1 MWPGVTRLPN
11 YRPHKLSFYR
21 PQRLSDAW
29 PILYDIPFA
38 ENLANQL
45 LQQRAQKR
53 IGAEQAL
60 RHRYFSDLPQKIHE
74 LGDGEFGSR
83 AERRNWNAENV
94 KMCVPYM

>member
-1 MWPGVTRLPN
+1 MGNVIPDFLSYFDKQVWPGVTRLPN

-21 PQRLSDAW
+21 PQRLSDVW

-60 RHRYFSDLPQKIHE
+60 RHRYFSDLPPKIHE
-74 LGDGEFGSR
+74 IGDGE
-83 AERRNWNAENV
+83 
-94 KMCVPYM
+94 

>member
-1 MWPGVTRLPN
+1 LTEFQVWPGVTRLPN

-74 LGDGEFGSR
+74 LGDGE
-83 AERRNWNAENV
+83 
-94 KMCVPYM
+94 